1 MAEVST
7 ANLVKFIA
15 CNQQQF
21 NGITPDESTLYFI
34 SDAGVIYKGSK
45 RYSGGVYKEVSTF
58 PDLADAVINTLYV
71 NSATGE
77 VKFYNGAQMVTMV
90 LPKTTE
96 LSADSTHA
104 ELATGKAVVDY
115 VDSKV
120 TADIS
125 ELATKVAIHSND
137 IYELEAKMSTVQGDA
152 TTEGS
157 IAKAEADAKSY
168 ADDIKTDLTAEISK
182 KADKAATL
190 AGYGITDAYTKTE
203 TDSAIALAIADA
215 DHLKRVI
222 IDELPDIA
230 HTEVDANTIYMVPSG
245 SETEREAYN
254 EYMVINDAW
263 EKIGDSTVNLSD
275 YYTKSE
281 TDGKIST
288 GVAEAKSYAET
299 KASEAQS
306 NAEATAAADAT
317 SKANTAL
324 ASAKSHADSQATAT
338 LKSAKEY
345 ADGLAGNYATAAQGE
360 KADSA
365 LQKADI
371 TTGTANGTIS
381 VKGTDVEV
389 KGLASA
395 AYQSADAFDAAGAAE
410 TAYNNAK
417 AYADGLAG
425 NYATK
430 EQGSKADA
438 AYSALT
444 WGTL

>member
-21 NGITPDESTLYFI
+21 NGITPDENTLYFI

-45 RYSGGVYKEVSTF
+45 RYSGGVYKEVSEF
-58 PDLADAVINTLYV
+58 PALSDAVINTLYV
-71 NSATGE
+71 NSTSGE

-115 VDSKV
+115 VNSKV
-120 TADIS
+120 TADIAKLEEQVTTNTGDIS
-125 ELATKVAIHSND
+125 ELKTKMA
-137 IYELEAKMSTVQGDA
+137 TVQGDA

-157 IAKAEADAKSY
+157 IAKAEADAKLY
-168 ADDIKTDLTAEISK
+168 ADDIKTDLTAEINK
-182 KADKAATL
+182 KADKATTL
-190 AGYGITDAYTKTE
+190 AGYGIADAYTKE
-203 TDSAIALAIADA
+203 QTDSAIKTAVATA
-215 DHLKRVI
+215 DHLKRAIVG
-222 IDELPDIA
+222 ELPDA
-230 HTEVDANTIYMVPSG
+230 AEADANTIYMVPSG
-245 SETEREAYN
+245 STKEKEAYT
-254 EYMVINDAW
+254 EYMVINGAW
-263 EKIGDSTVNLSD
+263 EKIGDSTVDLSN
-275 YYTKSE
+275 YYTKTQTDDKI
-281 TDGKIST
+281 TDGVNT
-288 GVAEAKSYAET
+288 AETYADT

-306 NAEATAAADAT
+306 AAETTAAADAT
-317 SKANTAL
+317 KKANDALTA
-324 ASAKSHADSQATAT
+324 AKSYTDTQDAAT
-338 LKSAKEY
+338 LKSAKDY
-345 ADGLAGNYATAAQGE
+345 ADGLAGNYATKAQGALAE
-360 KADSA
+360 TA

-371 TTGTANGTIS
+371 ASGTANGTIS

-395 AYQSADAFDAAGAAE
+395 AYKSADAFDAAGAATTAE
-410 TAYNNAK
+410 TNAK
-417 AYADGLAG
+417 AYADKLAG